1 MRRLATVAILAALTT
16 AALTAGR
23 SSGAPEPGYSFRPV
37 AQGFG
42 NLTYVTAP
50 ANSADLYVVERTGKV
65 WVLLNGTRKRPD
77 PFADFSGI
85 IRDDQGD
92 NGLLSIAFSPNYGTT
107 HLFYV
112 DYTAPDG
119 NIRVDEFRSDGQH
132 AIMSSQRHIL
142 AVFDPIQDHYGG
154 QLQFGLDGKLYVSVG
169 DGGCCGDPLGS
180 GQPMST
186 FLGKLLSTATP
197 TAPTPTW
204 TIVANGLRNPWR
216 FSFDRQTGDLYLA
229 DVGQD
234 AWEEVDYR
242 PRGNDNANFGWSRYE
257 GNHDYNTG
265 VALQE
270 TLLARLPDRRVLA
283 QPGLRGHGGL
293 RLPRLPG
300 RRRART
306 LLLRRLLLRHVLELH
321 RPERARDRL
330 TEGVVP
336 RRLTDLVRP
345 GLARRAVRRHSRRTG
360 LQAQP
365 VLASSIEAIGSP
377 RTIIRPAGTVT
388 RQCGFGAVVVSEFGM
403 QWDFLR

>member
-1 MRRLATVAILAALTT
+1 VGRLATVAILAALAA

-65 WVLLNGTRKRPD
+65 WVLVNGTRKRPD
-77 PFADFSGI
+77 PFADFGSI
-85 IRDDQGD
+85 IRDDEDD
-92 NGLLSIAFSPNYGTT
+92 NGLLSIAFSPSYATT

-132 AIMSSQRHIL
+132 AIMSSRRHIL
-142 AVFDPIQDHYGG
+142 AVFDPIEDHYGG
-154 QLQFGLDGKLYVSVG
+154 QLQFGPDGKLYVSVG

-186 FLGKLLSTATP
+186 FLGKLLSTANP

-242 PRGNDNANFGWSRYE
+242 PRGNYNANFGWSRYE

-265 VALQE
+265 VALQGPFSLVFPVAE
-270 TLLARLPDRRVLA
+270 YSHSQGCAVMGGYVYRGFLVAAARGRYFYADFCSGTFWSFIVQNGHA
-283 QPGLRGHGGL
+283 TGLRTESFHVASPTSFGQDSRGELYVVTLGGQL
-293 RLPRLPG
+293 YKLNP
-300 RRRART
+300 
-306 LLLRRLLLRHVLELH
+306 
-321 RPERARDRL
+321 
-330 TEGVVP
+330 
-336 RRLTDLVRP
+336 
-345 GLARRAVRRHSRRTG
+345 
-360 LQAQP
+360 
-365 VLASSIEAIGSP
+365 
-377 RTIIRPAGTVT
+377 
-388 RQCGFGAVVVSEFGM
+388 F
-403 QWDFLR
+403 